1 MIIAETERLI
11 VRTFENDDAPHIVE
25 LLNDAAFLEFI
36 GDRGVRSI
44 DDAKAY
50 MQKVTLNAVQLRDG
64 AFIGM
69 CGLIKRDWLDDVDIG
84 FAYLPSY
91 RSQGYALEAA
101 QATLRYANEVRG
113 ETRVAAIVD
122 PRNERSEK
130 LLAKLGFRFERMVKS
145 NPEAEEVRLWLYEFV

>member
-1 MIIAETERLI
+1 MIIAETERLVI
-11 VRTFENDDAPHIVE
+11 RTFQDDDAPHIVE

-36 GDRGVRSI
+36 GDRGVRTI

-84 FAYLPSY
+84 FAYLPQY
-91 RSQGYALEAA
+91 RSQGYGAEAA
-101 QATLRYANEVRG
+101 GAILRYAGEVRG
-113 ETRVAAIVD
+113 LGRIAAIVD
-122 PRNERSEK
+122 PRNEKSEK
-130 LLAKLGFRFERMVKS
+130 LLTKLGFRFDRMVKS
-145 NPEAEEVRLWLYEFV
+145 GPEAEEVRLWIREL